1 MICPVFELINNLLLF
16 SKIKM
21 IFEVL
26 ILKVAFF
33 LLSFIVFP
41 LSFVTLSGVRLHLEE
56 LTICSQQVKENISIN
71 FLSL

>member
-1 MICPVFELINNLLLF
+1 MVFLLKLKKQLQDYMICPVFELINNLLLF

-33 LLSFIVFP
+33 LLSFIVF
-41 LSFVTLSGVRLHLEE
+41 L
-56 LTICSQQVKENISIN
+56 
-71 FLSL
+71 